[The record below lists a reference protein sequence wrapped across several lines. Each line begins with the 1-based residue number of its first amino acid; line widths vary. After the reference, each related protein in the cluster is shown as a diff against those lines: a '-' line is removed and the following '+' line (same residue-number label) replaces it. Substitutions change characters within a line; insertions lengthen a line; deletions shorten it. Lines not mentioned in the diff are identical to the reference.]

1 MISKLMRAVLWS
13 CVTVIAVGFQS
24 ASATN
29 KNAAASDSV
38 ILNATTLPFIRTM
51 DDRFQSFQIGM
62 SHLTGGETWKAYS
75 EGDDHSKQAANFE
88 AVRQA
93 RAPTD
98 LSSRR
103 LRKLAKGLGPFY
115 LRYGGTTSNSVYFQN
130 DDGPRLELPPKGF
143 RTILTRQSWAEAVDF
158 AKAVDAKIIT
168 SFTVS
173 NGVRD
178 ANGAWS
184 TRHAAP
190 WLAYTKD
197 IGGEIYAA
205 ELFNEPNAHE
215 PGWTDEPVS
224 ADSFARDFNNLD
236 QFVAQAAPNLKLAG
250 PGVARLGVPFP
261 VPALEKVTAEQYFT
275 ASPRPTFDIVSYHF
289 YGAMAER
296 CAPPRSPAGVSAND
310 ALAEEW
316 LARPDATFQAQ
327 KALRDAYAPAAPI
340 WLTETGAAAC
350 GGTRW
355 QPTFLDSFRFLDTQ
369 GRLAKQ
375 GLDVIV
381 THALI
386 SGSNGVIDEKTF
398 LPNANYW
405 SALLWRRLIGDR
417 ILDAGPITPGL
428 HLYAHC
434 QRGVAGG
441 VTVLA
446 INLDESSA
454 VINVSGAV
462 ELYALTAPELQS
474 RTVLLNGQVLALD
487 PKDELPTLTA
497 KKLPRGRV
505 TLAPTSINF
514 IAMPKANNPACKI

>member
-1 MISKLMRAVLWS
+1 MISKLMRAVLCS
-13 CVTVIAVGFQS
+13 CVSVIAVGFQS
-24 ASATN
+24 ASATGT
-29 KNAAASDSV
+29 ADAASDNV
-38 ILNATTLPFIRTM
+38 ILNAATLPYIRTM

-98 LSSRR
+98 LSNRR
-103 LRKLAKGLGPFY
+103 LRNLAKGLGPFY
-115 LRYGGTTSNSVYFQN
+115 VRYGGTTSNSVYFQD
-130 DDGPRLELPPKGF
+130 DDGPRLDRPPEGF
-143 RTILTRQSWAEAVDF
+143 RTILTRKSWAAAVDF
-158 AKAVDAKIIT
+158 AKAIDAKIT
-168 SFTVS
+168 TGFTVS
-173 NGVRD
+173 IGVRD
-178 ANGAWS
+178 TNGAW
-184 TRHAAP
+184 TPRHAAP
-190 WLAYTKD
+190 WLAYTQS

-215 PGWTDEPVS
+215 PGWTDEPES
-224 ADSFARDFNNLD
+224 AAGFARDFNILS
-236 QFVAQAAPNLKLAG
+236 QFVAQAVPNLKLAG

-261 VPALEKVTAEQYFT
+261 VPSLEKVTAEQYLT
-275 ASPRPTFDIVSYHF
+275 ASPRPKFDVFSYHF

-296 CAPPRSPAGVSAND
+296 CAPPESPAGISAND
-310 ALAEEW
+310 ALTEAW

-327 KALRDAYAPAAPI
+327 KALRDAHAPGAPI

-405 SALLWRRLIGDR
+405 SALLWRRHMGNR

-446 INLDESSA
+446 INLDEGSA
-454 VINVSGAV
+454 AINVGGAA

-474 RTVLLNGQVLALD
+474 RTALLNGQALALD
-487 PKDELPTLTA
+487 ANDQLPTLTA
-497 KKLPRGRV
+497 KKLSRGPV

-514 IAMPKANNPACKI
+514 IAIPKANNPACKI